1 MTCRELI
8 EFLMSY
14 LGNELP
20 AEQRAEFERH
30 LGMCPSCVNY
40 IRTYEQAIKL
50 GRQAFTDDAAAAS
63 ELPEELIKAILAAAH
78 ATKP

>member
-8 EFLMSY
+8 DFLMAY

-20 AEQRAEFERH
+20 AEQRAELERH

-40 IRTYEQAIKL
+40 LKTYEQTIRL
-50 GRQAFTDDAAAAS
+50 GQQAFADDAPATL
-63 ELPEELIKAILAAAH
+63 LPEELVKAILAAASP
-78 ATKP
+78 KKE